1 MHTRGTYGK
10 MHTRGTY
17 VHAPPDDER
26 PARRR
31 AWGGSGGRRRGRGT
45 ARAGVGR
52 HIRPPW
58 AAVGA
63 PSSLLGD
70 GAAASESGGGSRLW
84 WPWPSL
90 AEVVGIGA
98 LVIGLAGRAVKGRG
112 AEMV

>member
-1 MHTRGTYGK
+1 M
-10 MHTRGTY
+10 
-17 VHAPPDDER
+17 
-26 PARRR
+26 PAFEIEFSNDGV
-31 AWGGSGGRRRGRGT
+31 AW
-45 ARAGVGR
+45 
-52 HIRPPW
+52 W

-70 GAAASESGGGSRLW
+70 GAAAPETGGGSRLW

-90 AEVVGIGA
+90 AAVVGIGA